1 MLGSP
6 VSAIRILRSR
16 TVAVRWRPILVFERV
31 PKVGS
36 QAKLNVGLITVPN
49 KGVCGITGASIIFAC
64 GLLCPFHKERIEY
77 FDSLGHLFKWSPVCT
92 LT

>member
-1 MLGSP
+1 LLGSH

-36 QAKLNVGLITVPN
+36 QAKLNVGLITVSN
-49 KGVCGITGASIIFAC
+49 SIICGIAGASIIFAC
-64 GLLCPFHKERIEY
+64 GLLWPFHKGQIEY
-77 FDSLGHLFKWSPVCT
+77 FDSLGHLFK
-92 LT
+92 